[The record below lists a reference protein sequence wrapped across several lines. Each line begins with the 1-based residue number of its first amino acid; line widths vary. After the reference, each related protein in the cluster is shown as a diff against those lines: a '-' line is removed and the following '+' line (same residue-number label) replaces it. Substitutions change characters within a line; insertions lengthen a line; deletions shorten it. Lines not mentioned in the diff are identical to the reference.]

1 MKTRPLIAALIATGV
16 LAAGAAGAIDLAPHW
31 LKAKPAATTG
41 SAPASVPDAAVV
53 DAAEPA
59 AVPMLAAQAVPNY
72 RGIVKAFGPAVVGVT
87 VAGMRQVSAEE
98 QGGLPP
104 GMQDDPFFKFF
115 RGMPGMQ
122 QRGRQGGQT
131 PQTPFRGMG
140 SGFIISSDGLILT
153 NAHVVREAKDVT
165 VKLSDRREFTAKV
178 LGADPTT
185 DVAVLRID
193 AKNLPTVRI
202 GDARQLEVGDPV
214 LAIGAPYGLEQT
226 ATQGIVSAKGRSLP
240 GDNTV
245 VPFIQT
251 DAAVNPG
258 NSGGP
263 LFDGAGAV
271 VGINAQIYS
280 QSGGFQ
286 GLSFSIPINVAMK
299 VKDQIVATG
308 KATHARLGVTVQDL
322 NQALAESFGLTRPNG
337 ALVANVAAG
346 SAAAAAGLKS
356 GDVITAVDGQA
367 IVRSGELSS
376 VVGLSAPGERVKL
389 SVWRDRASRE
399 VDAKLGGA
407 DEKGAEAAAAD
418 GAVQPGQL
426 GLAMR
431 PLTREERRDS
441 QIQQGLVIENVTGPA
456 AKAGI
461 VAGDVL
467 LAINGRAVE
476 SVDQVKAVMQGQP
489 KRVALLVQRDGE
501 KIFVPVKIG

>member
-1 MKTRPLIAALIATGV
+1 
-16 LAAGAAGAIDLAPHW
+16 
-31 LKAKPAATTG
+31 
-41 SAPASVPDAAVV
+41 
-53 DAAEPA
+53 
-59 AVPMLAAQAVPNY
+59 MLASQGVPNY
-72 RGIVKAFGPAVVGVT
+72 RAIVKAFGPAVVGVT
-87 VAGMRQVSAEE
+87 VAGMHKASAEE

-104 GMQDDPFFKFF
+104 GMEDDPFFKFF

-122 QRGRQGGQT
+122 QRGRQGGQV
-131 PQTPFRGMG
+131 PFKGMG

-178 LGADPTT
+178 LGSDPTT
-185 DVAVLRID
+185 DIAVLRIA
-193 AKNLPTVRI
+193 AKDLPTVRI
-202 GDARQLEVGDPV
+202 GDARSLEVGDPV

-263 LFDGAGAV
+263 LFDGSGAV

-308 KATHARLGVTVQDL
+308 KATHAKLGVTIQDL
-322 NQALAESFGLTRPNG
+322 NQSLAESFGLKRPDG
-337 ALVANVAAG
+337 ALVASVAPK

-356 GDVITAVDGQA
+356 GDVITEVNGQPV
-367 IVRSGELSS
+367 VRSGELSS
-376 VVGLSAPGERVKL
+376 LIGLAAPGEQVKL
-389 SVWRDRASRE
+389 KVWRNRASRDIE
-399 VDAKLGGA
+399 AKLGGA
-407 DEKGAEAAAAD
+407 DAEALQVAAAD
-418 GAVQPGQL
+418 GGAQPGQL
-426 GLAMR
+426 GLGMR
-431 PLTREERRDS
+431 PLTRDEKRES
-441 QIQQGLVIENVTGPA
+441 QIERGLVIEKVGGPA
-456 AKAGI
+456 ERAGI
-461 VAGDVL
+461 QPGDVL
-467 LAINGRAVE
+467 LAINGLAVE
-476 SVDQVKAVMQGQP
+476 SVDQVKAVLQGKP
-489 KRVALLVQRDGE
+489 KSVALLVQRDGD
-501 KIFVPVKIG
+501 KIFVPVNLG

>member
-1 MKTRPLIAALIATGV
+1 MKPLSATLAAAGV
-16 LAAGAAGAIDLAPHW
+16 LITGTVGAIDLPGW
-31 LKAKPAATTG
+31 LKTKPAAVQSTESTYKAV
-41 SAPASVPDAAVV
+41 SDITAPPV
-53 DAAEPA
+53 
-59 AVPMLAAQAVPNY
+59 VPMLGAQGVPNY

-87 VAGMRQVSAEE
+87 VAGMHQASAEE
-98 QGGLPP
+98 RGGLPP
-104 GMQDDPFFKFF
+104 GMEDDPFFKFF

-122 QRGRQGGQT
+122 QRGRPGGQV
-131 PQTPFRGMG
+131 PFKGMG

-178 LGADPTT
+178 LGSDPTT
-185 DVAVLRID
+185 DIAVLRIV
-193 AKNLPTVRI
+193 AKDLPTVRI
-202 GDARQLEVGDPV
+202 GDARSLEVGDPV

-263 LFDGAGAV
+263 LFDGSGAV

-308 KATHARLGVTVQDL
+308 KATHAKLGVTIQDL
-322 NQALAESFGLTRPNG
+322 NQSLAESFGLKRPDG
-337 ALVANVAAG
+337 ALVANVAPK

-356 GDVITAVDGQA
+356 GDVITEVNGQPV
-367 IVRSGELSS
+367 VRSGELSS
-376 VVGLSAPGERVKL
+376 LIGLAAPGERVKL
-389 SVWRDRASRE
+389 KVWRDRASRDIE
-399 VDAKLGGA
+399 AKLGGA
-407 DEKGAEAAAAD
+407 DAEAVQVAETD
-418 GAVQPGQL
+418 GGVQPGQL
-426 GLAMR
+426 GLGMR
-431 PLTREERRDS
+431 PLTRDEKRASHAVLRRR
-441 QIQQGLVIENVTGPA
+441 QPGG
-456 AKAGI
+456 AGRHPP
-461 VAGDVL
+461 VDPGAGRQ
-467 LAINGRAVE
+467 GRAVDR
-476 SVDQVKAVMQGQP
+476 VAQGQGG
-489 KRVALLVQRDGE
+489 RAQGRRGDGGGQGAR
-501 KIFVPVKIG
+501 PGG